1 MQQLNGRQL
10 SQPAGSAV
18 KTAALVAL
26 VGLAGSAGAAAPS
39 SHIPPINEDAAEQAK
54 YTCPAAPT
62 LVDKQAIAARLEP
75 HTYSKNDL
83 ACAAEYRFAVAQAAP
98 ADREAQVAALAALER
113 YMDHVATLRAFDLL
127 TIDTA
132 EFDAR
137 ADQANQM
144 ARVLI
149 PRAQAAW
156 PDDAAVLAL
165 TAVSAISSAGDGMRI
180 AATRKAI
187 DSLERSIA
195 LDPKALNG
203 FALAAVGRIYAELSP
218 LYGGDTRKA
227 IERLQAARA
236 IDPGNP
242 LVLRLLASSYLES
255 GDRAAAMT
263 ALQSLLEVSTSDA
276 AQRQYVS
283 DELRQGEGIASRLG
297 DAALSRQF
305 ADRRTQLLKANP
317 NLLVRNSITGIGHG
331 GDNPVTG
338 ERQYS
343 SEHGTLPGKAPG
355 SKPR

>member
-1 MQQLNGRQL
+1 MQQMKVRHPSTLTCGRFR
-10 SQPAGSAV
+10 ATMMAAV
-18 KTAALVAL
+18 LGGMAAASVY
-26 VGLAGSAGAAAPS
+26 GAAPS
-39 SHIPPINEDAAEQAK
+39 THIPPINEDAAEQAK

-62 LVDKQAIAARLEP
+62 PADKLTTAARLEP

-83 ACAAEYRFAVAQAAP
+83 ACAAEYRFALAQAAP
-98 ADREAQVAALAALER
+98 NDRAAQMAALAALNR

-144 ARVLI
+144 ARTLI
-149 PRAQAAW
+149 PRAQSAW

-165 TAVSAISSAGDGMRI
+165 TAVVGISSASERI

-187 DSLERSIA
+187 AALERSIA

-203 FALAAVGRIYAELSP
+203 FASVSLGRIYAELAP

-236 IDPGNP
+236 IDPANA

-255 GDRAAAMT
+255 GDTPAAMA
-263 ALQSLLEVSTSDA
+263 ALRALLNVPTQDPS
-276 AQRQYVS
+276 QRQYAS

-297 DAALSRQF
+297 DAALSTQF
-305 ADRRTQLLKANP
+305 AERRTQLLKANP
-317 NLLVRNSITGIGHG
+317 ELLVRNSITGIGHG

-343 SEHGTLPGKAPG
+343 SERGTLPANAP
-355 SKPR
+355 SPKPH